1 MDVNAALAEL
11 RALVKANADAEYVSD
26 HDTARM
32 IELVDAIDGWM
43 SKGGFLPAAW
53 ERGRA

>member
-1 MDVNAALAEL
+1 MDPNANLAEL
-11 RALVKANADAEYVSD
+11 RALVKANADAEHVSD